1 LLERIFDSKTQF
13 ILNESMDAASLRNNV
28 IADNIANVDTPK
40 FKRSEVIFEENLKK
54 VLEKNTIYA
63 KLRVTHPRHIQIGE
77 GRSLDNFEP
86 EVRLLDDLSFRND
99 ENNVDI
105 DVEMAKMSKNKI
117 HYDSLGQSMNNEF
130 QLLRLAIT
138 GRR

>member
-1 LLERIFDSKTQF
+1 
-13 ILNESMDAASLRNNV
+13 M
-28 IADNIANVDTPK
+28 
-40 FKRSEVIFEENLKK
+40 
-54 VLEKNTIYA
+54 
-63 KLRVTHPRHIQIGE
+63 THPRHIQIGE